1 MCPKI
6 FLAIDNCFATKRWS
20 EVSDWMD
27 VIRDLGIS
35 CVEASA
41 DNEIDPLFSTPV
53 HLDDWIA
60 AVETEGERTG
70 VQVVN
75 SKGKTKQFGRLS
87 GRRKD
92 GRKAYVRLAEGSDI
106 DFGAGA

>member
-1 MCPKI
+1 MNKERLMQILLSPVVSEKSTI
-6 FLAIDNCFATKRWS
+6 AADSNRQYVFAVATDATKP
-20 EVSDWMD
+20 E
-27 VIRDLGIS
+27 IRK
-35 CVEASA
+35 
-41 DNEIDPLFSTPV
+41 
-53 HLDDWIA
+53 
-60 AVETEGERTG
+60 AVEMMFDVKVAG

-75 SKGKTKQFGRLS
+75 SKGKTKQFGRLA